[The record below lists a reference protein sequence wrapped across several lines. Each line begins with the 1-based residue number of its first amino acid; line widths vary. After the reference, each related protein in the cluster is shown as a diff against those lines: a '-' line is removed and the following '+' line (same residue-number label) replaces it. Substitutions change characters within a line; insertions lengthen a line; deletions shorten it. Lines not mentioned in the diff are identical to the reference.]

1 MIPEVVRNRKYRESN
16 IYTTLNV
23 SIYLFFIVRTVQFIE
38 SFFEQVISSKLN
50 TESTMCEKYKS
61 QVYICFLNFK
71 IQNLKRKEIFCRN

>member
-1 MIPEVVRNRKYRESN
+1 MIPEVVRNRNYRESN

-61 QVYICFLNFK
+61 RVYIYVF
-71 IQNLKRKEIFCRN
+71 

>member
-50 TESTMCEKYKS
+50 TESTMCEKYMFFELQDSKFEEKRD
-61 QVYICFLNFK
+61 FL
-71 IQNLKRKEIFCRN
+71 